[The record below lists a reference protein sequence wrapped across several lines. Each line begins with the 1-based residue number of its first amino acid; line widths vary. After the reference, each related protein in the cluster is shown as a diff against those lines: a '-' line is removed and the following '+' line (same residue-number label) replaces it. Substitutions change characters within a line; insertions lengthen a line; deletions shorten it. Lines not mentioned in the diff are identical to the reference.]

1 MQQKIRILIV
11 DDHTI
16 LRAGIRA
23 LLELY
28 PDMQVVG
35 EAGDG
40 ETALLRC
47 RELQPDVVLMD
58 IAMPGMNGL
67 AATRQLVESCP
78 HSRVLILTQHE
89 NKEYILPALKVGAA
103 GYILKRAADTELVT
117 AIRAVAAGKSYLD
130 PNVTGVVVEGL
141 RQRRAA
147 APEDPYETL
156 SDREREVLLLLAQGR
171 ILREIGET
179 LHLSPKTVDFHRANV
194 MEKLG
199 LKSRTELVQYAMR
212 RGLGDVATT

>member
-1 MQQKIRILIV
+1 MQQGIRILIV

-16 LRAGIRA
+16 LRAGIRV
-23 LLELY
+23 LLELS

-40 ETALLRC
+40 ATALLRC

-58 IAMPGMNGL
+58 IAMPDMNGL
-67 AATRQLVESCP
+67 TATRQLAESCP
-78 HSRVLILTQHE
+78 RSRVLILTQHE

-103 GYILKRAADTELVT
+103 GYILKRAADTELVA

-141 RQRRAA
+141 RQRRADS
-147 APEDPYETL
+147 PEDPYETL
-156 SDREREVLLLLAQGR
+156 SDREREVLMLLAQGR

-179 LHLSPKTVDFHRANV
+179 LHLSPKTVDFHRANI
-194 MEKLG
+194 MGKLG
-199 LKSRTELVQYAMR
+199 LKSRSELVQYAMR
-212 RGLGDVATT
+212 RGLVATD

>member
-58 IAMPGMNGL
+58 IAMPGINGL
-67 AATRQLVESCP
+67 AATRQLVESCL

-117 AIRAVAAGKSYLD
+117 
-130 PNVTGVVVEGL
+130 GVVVEGL

-147 APEDPYETL
+147 ASEDPYETL

>member
-28 PDMQVVG
+28 PDIQVVG
-35 EAGDG
+35 ETGDG

>member
-1 MQQKIRILIV
+1 MERRIRILIV

-16 LRAGIRA
+16 LRAGIRV

-28 PDMQVVG
+28 PDLEVVG

-40 ETALLRC
+40 ETALARC

-58 IAMPGMNGL
+58 IAMPGMSGL
-67 AATRQLVESCP
+67 IATRQLVESCP

-89 NKEYILPALKVGAA
+89 NKEYILSALKVGAA

-117 AIRAVAAGKSYLD
+117 AIRTVAAGKSYLD
-130 PNVTGVVVEGL
+130 PNVTGIVVENL
-141 RQRRAA
+141 RQQ
-147 APEDPYETL
+147 PDTTSTDLYETL

-171 ILREIGET
+171 TLREIGDI
-179 LHLSPKTVDFHRANV
+179 LHLSPKTVDFHRANI

-199 LKSRTELVQYAMR
+199 LKNRAELMQYALR
-212 RGLGDVATT
+212 RGLVESG

>member
-1 MQQKIRILIV
+1 MQQEIRILIV

-28 PDMQVVG
+28 PDMRVVG

-58 IAMPGMNGL
+58 IAMPDMNGL
-67 AATRQLVESCP
+67 AATRQLAEISP

-89 NKEYILPALKVGAA
+89 NKEYILPALKVGAV

-179 LHLSPKTVDFHRANV
+179 LHLSPKTVDFHRANI

-199 LKSRTELVQYAMR
+199 LKNRTELVQYAMR
-212 RGLGDVATT
+212 RGLAATG